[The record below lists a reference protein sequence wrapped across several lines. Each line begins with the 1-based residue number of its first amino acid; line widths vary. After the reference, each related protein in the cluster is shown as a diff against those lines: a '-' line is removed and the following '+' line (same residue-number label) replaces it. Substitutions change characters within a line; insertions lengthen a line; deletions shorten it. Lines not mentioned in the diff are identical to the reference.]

1 MARCRKGDAL
11 LVEASAAP
19 HSRLFASFAFKL
31 GTGASRNERPAHLTS
46 LVSARWLAVLLPRS
60 HPTIMLHTNETALG
74 RVVCPRRMDPFAT
87 ELQLPE
93 RLPRGRWALPTPKDR
108 PLTPETPLDTVL
120 KVSS

>member
-1 MARCRKGDAL
+1 M
-11 LVEASAAP
+11 
-19 HSRLFASFAFKL
+19 
-31 GTGASRNERPAHLTS
+31 
-46 LVSARWLAVLLPRS
+46 LLPRS